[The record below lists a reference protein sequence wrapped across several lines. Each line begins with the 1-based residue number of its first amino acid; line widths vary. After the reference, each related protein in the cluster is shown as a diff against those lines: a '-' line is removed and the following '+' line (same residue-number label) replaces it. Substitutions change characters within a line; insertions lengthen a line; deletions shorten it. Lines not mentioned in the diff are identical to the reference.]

1 MSLFPA
7 RSNQAAV
14 NLHVE
19 GMACSSCAER
29 VEKAIRTAPGVASAS
44 VDLAAKR
51 AVVTFAGSP
60 QIEAV
65 IAAIAAAGYETELEK
80 A

>member
-1 MSLFPA
+1 MSFAATSSSKPA
-7 RSNQAAV
+7 V
-14 NLHVE
+14 TLHVN

-29 VEKAIRTAPGVASAS
+29 VEKAILATPGVASAA

-51 AVVTFAGSP
+51 AAVTFAGAP
-60 QIEAV
+60 KTEAV
-65 IAAIAAAGYETELEK
+65 IAAIAAAGYESAAE